1 MANRMILK
9 IDLVLIIGSLVV
21 LVFLVGYVSPLV
33 IAPLDNYESLERRVL
48 FSIEKADRLLID
60 DNMEFSS
67 PDEYS
72 AEDGLKIDLEPGKY
86 YWKAVGVVNSEVRT
100 LTINSEVSL
109 ELRVSDEGNYEVV
122 NAGNV
127 WLDVDVYDGEELVDK
142 VKLSVGD
149 GSRELRIESEELEG
163 TKFIGE
169 MG

>member
-1 MANRMILK
+1 MMGSKILK
-9 IDLVLIIGSLVV
+9 IDLVLIIGSLVS
-21 LVFLVGYVSPLV
+21 LIFLVGYVSPLV
-33 IAPLDNYESLERRVL
+33 ISPLDNYESSEREIL

-67 PDEYS
+67 PDDYS
-72 AEDGLKIDLEPGKY
+72 VEDGLKIDLEPGKY

-109 ELRVSDEGNYEVV
+109 ELRMSDEGDYEVV

-127 WLDVDVYDGEELVDK
+127 GLDVDVYDGEELVNK

-149 GSRELRIESEELEG
+149 GLELEAD
-163 TKFIGE
+163 KFIGE